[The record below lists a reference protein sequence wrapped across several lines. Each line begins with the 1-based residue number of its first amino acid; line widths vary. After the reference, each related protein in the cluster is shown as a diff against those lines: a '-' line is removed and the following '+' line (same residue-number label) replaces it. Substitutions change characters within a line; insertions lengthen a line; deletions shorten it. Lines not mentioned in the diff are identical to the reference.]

1 MRAKRFLSA
10 ALLGIFVFT
19 GAAFSAEVEDALTPC
34 PEQSVYAVLKLNDTQ
49 NLLKWLFSKENIDT
63 FMPLILASEE
73 ANEIMGVVEMISA
86 FAENT
91 PLQSAA
97 LLCGVYGD
105 KTPMPV
111 FKAAFTVKPEVEP
124 FVKKVADGTAE
135 AIDIA
140 KLVLGK
146 DNPLASFA
154 ESMIKVEKA
163 EDNIL
168 RVDNEIFMKAQ
179 DNMILLALS
188 ADDIKSSL
196 NALENPDARLFNE
209 NMPRRFAPKDFA
221 WLHLAPETLD
231 ALDED
236 DAIDPDELAKYLLKP
251 INIEFG
257 FMRVPGKFLISTAVN
272 LKEAVAQEYL
282 GKAFQIDRF
291 STPVKGGHINLE
303 TSGGVKSPL
312 FAFGGQLNI
321 EGIKASKSKEVLEL
335 WNLVIKQ
342 LKNRFNL
349 AEEDVVKLL
358 NGALSIVVNDNI
370 SVEGVKVPAV
380 YVSQT
385 SDKETVAKV
394 FSTFEKSQHF
404 SKVQEG
410 VLQANTDVSP
420 APFFIKKDG
429 STLSVNFVDLENI
442 SAKPE
447 LKPSLKEFMDTEAT
461 SAMWIDFAGIQ
472 SWIVDA
478 ENGVL
483 AVLGPIAK
491 FSGYGEIYDAA
502 KEILDAKLSV
512 PSVSARSESIE
523 IVHTEF
529 EIDENVKPEDGLFA
543 KLVKVAKK
551 FITVEKDE
559 KGEDKP
565 EENK

>member
-1 MRAKRFLSA
+1 MKAKRFLSA
-10 ALLGIFVFT
+10 AFLGIFIFT

-124 FVKKVADGTAE
+124 FVKKITDGSAE

-140 KLVLGK
+140 KLILGK

-168 RVDNEIFMKAQ
+168 RVDNELFVKAQ
-179 DNMILLALS
+179 DNIILVGLS
-188 ADDIKSSL
+188 VDDVKSSL

-221 WLHLAPETLD
+221 WFHVDPKTLD
-231 ALDED
+231 AFDED
-236 DAIDPDELAKYLLKP
+236 DKIDPDDIAKFLIKP
-251 INIEFG
+251 LNVEFG
-257 FMRVPGKFLISTAVN
+257 FMRVPGKFLMSTATN
-272 LKEAVAQEYL
+272 LKEALPQEYI
-282 GKAFQIDRF
+282 GNVFKFERF
-291 STPVKGGHINLE
+291 SNAVKGGNINLE

-312 FAFGGQLNI
+312 FAFGGQINI
-321 EGIKASKSKEVLEL
+321 EGLKTSKEGLRL
-335 WNLVIKQ
+335 WNLITKH
-342 LKNRFNL
+342 LNKRFNL
-349 AEEDVVKLL
+349 SEDDLIKAL
-358 NGALSIVVNDNI
+358 NGAFSVVVNDNI
-370 SVEGVKVPAV
+370 SVEGMKVPAV
-380 YVSQT
+380 YITQSGESEAV
-385 SDKETVAKV
+385 EKV
-394 FSTFEKSQHF
+394 FSIFEKSQHF
-404 SKVQEG
+404 SKIQDSL
-410 VLQANTDVSP
+410 LQANTDVSP

-429 STLSVNFVDLENI
+429 STLNFIFADIENI

-447 LKPSLKEFMDTEAT
+447 LKPALKELMDTEAT
-461 SAMWIDFAGIQ
+461 SALWIDFAGIQ

-502 KEILDAKLSV
+502 KEILYAKLSV
-512 PSVSARSESIE
+512 PSVSTRSESIE

-551 FITVEKDE
+551 FMTAEKDE
-559 KGEDKP
+559 KVEDEP